1 MDWKTII
8 AIHSMQI
15 ILYFYS
21 ILNTDFSD
29 QWIYQFEDLYEF
41 IEVHNKINMESNRW
55 WDMLHITN

>member
-21 ILNTDFSD
+21 ILNTDSSD
-29 QWIYQFEDLYEF
+29 QWIYQFNEFYEF
-41 IEVHNKINMESNRW
+41 RDSNVTYIIR
-55 WDMLHITN
+55 